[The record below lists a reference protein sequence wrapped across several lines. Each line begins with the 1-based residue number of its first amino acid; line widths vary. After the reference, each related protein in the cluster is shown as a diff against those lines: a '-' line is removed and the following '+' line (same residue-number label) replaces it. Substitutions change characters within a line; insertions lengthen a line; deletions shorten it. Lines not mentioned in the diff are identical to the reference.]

1 MELLE
6 GIAEL
11 LAEAIVGL
19 IQFVGEVIFYNWD
32 DIEREVKRRKQRTQR

>member
-32 DIEREVKRRKQRTQR
+32 DIEREVKRRTQRTQR